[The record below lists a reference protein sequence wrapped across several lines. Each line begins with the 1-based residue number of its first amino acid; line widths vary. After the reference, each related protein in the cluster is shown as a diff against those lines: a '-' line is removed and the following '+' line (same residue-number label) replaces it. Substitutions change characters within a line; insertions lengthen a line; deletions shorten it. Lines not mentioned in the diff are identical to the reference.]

1 MNNIGCKCSLMERER
16 EKKTQMVVWAELVT
30 LELKQCDVSNVVT
43 VIKLFTS

>member
-1 MNNIGCKCSLMERER
+1 MKNIGCKCSLIIREG
-16 EKKTQMVVWAELVT
+16 ETQMVVWAELVT